1 MLYGIPPLR
10 MVMLAKHAAH
20 DFSKTLIHSIAVMAS
35 VYDADDPVYRS
46 KEQ

>member
-10 MVMLAKHAAH
+10 MVQLAKAAA
-20 DFSKTLIHSIAVMAS
+20 FNFPQTLKDTLCVMAIA
-35 VYDADDPVYRS
+35 YDRDDPVCRS

>member
-10 MVMLAKHAAH
+10 MVMLAKHAAQN
-20 DFSKTLIHSIAVMAS
+20 FSQTFKDTITVMGAAN
-35 VYDADDPVYRS
+35 DRDDPVYRS

>member
-10 MVMLAKHAAH
+10 MVMLAKHAALN
-20 DFSKTLIHSIAVMAS
+20 FPQTFKSTLAIMAVA
-35 VYDADDPVYRS
+35 YDRDDPVCRS